1 MVSQSNHH
9 RHDNH
14 GLHDNL
20 AVLTAATQLLELS
33 RRNGVVKP
41 HELHHKLKDCHNTT
55 SSGRDEVLM
64 AGAVNG
70 VGCDEVEGEMEV
82 GSGVSVKSEGG
93 EETRMVEREEER
105 GQQDIHD
112 STMCGET

>member
-14 GLHDNL
+14 GLHDNS

-55 SSGRDEVLM
+55 NSGRDEVLM

-70 VGCDEVEGEMEV
+70 VGCDEVEEMEV
-82 GSGVSVKSEGG
+82 GSGVSVKG
-93 EETRMVEREEER
+93 EREEER
-105 GQQDIHD
+105 EQQDIHD